1 MVGAGD
7 QAFGGWGSKGVV
19 MIGGALLCVALAGGG
34 SLGAAAAGQPGA
46 AAGRR
51 QFELAQ
57 RVGRTKQLE
66 SEAMREAALARLEA
80 KVSRG
85 CVRAIAAAHGPLQ
98 AAPPGPAS
106 LQASEGG
113 MPSAAPSALQGVE
126 RRLRMLTWCIV
137 AVQQRVKALQKEL
150 LSIKAKKSAPHAA
163 QQSLNGDS
171 DMQNGQREKVRGGR
185 ARGAR
190 AMRDAA
196 PPGARVRRPTPCADE

>member
-1 MVGAGD
+1 M
-7 QAFGGWGSKGVV
+7 V
-19 MIGGALLCVALAGGG
+19 MIGGALLCVALAGGW

-113 MPSAAPSALQGVE
+113 MPSAAPSALQCRRAVCTGRGAALENADVVYGGGATAGKGAAEGALVHQGQKERSARGPAESE
-126 RRLRMLTWCIV
+126 RRLRH
-137 AVQQRVKALQKEL
+137 
-150 LSIKAKKSAPHAA
+150 AKRP
-163 QQSLNGDS
+163 
-171 DMQNGQREKVRGGR
+171 
-185 ARGAR
+185 ARKGAR
-190 AMRDAA
+190 WPCAWGSRNARCRPSGRSGAAPDAMR
-196 PPGARVRRPTPCADE
+196 R